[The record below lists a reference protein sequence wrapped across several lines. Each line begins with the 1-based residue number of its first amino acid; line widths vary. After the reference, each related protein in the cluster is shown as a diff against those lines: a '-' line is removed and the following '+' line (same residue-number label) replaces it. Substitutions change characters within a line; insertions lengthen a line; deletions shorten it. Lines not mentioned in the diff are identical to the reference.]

1 MHRDLH
7 RGELEALR
15 DKCLFIVHIPRPGSN
30 GVRHTARKLGT
41 TVLDVLLHPERDER
55 CRNKVQVEK
64 VQVET
69 CSNTVAGNTVGGNT
83 VGGNTVCGR
92 CTGSTDAAIHGVLL
106 QCMRDC
112 CMWHT

>member
-64 VQVET
+64 VQVEKVQVET
-69 CSNTVAGNTVGGNT
+69 CSNTVAGNTVGGH
-83 VGGNTVCGR
+83 TVCGR
-92 CTGSTDAAIHGVLL
+92 CTGSTDAA
-106 QCMRDC
+106 CA
-112 CMWHT
+112 